1 MYSVYLLE
9 LQNKEVLRQSEK
21 FFPPQ
26 SASQDN
32 PFLSSRPRTPRP
44 TRDKSPL
51 RSGERDPTLRDK
63 RVQRSTAPRT
73 PQKLR
78 LQGGVC
84 VRKGGVG
91 RNTHPHA
98 ATERRASGD
107 RAAEGKEQLKTVLL
121 GGRGG

>member
-21 FFPPQ
+21 FFPP
-26 SASQDN
+26 
-32 PFLSSRPRTPRP
+32 P
-44 TRDKSPL
+44 TNSVA
-51 RSGERDPTLRDK
+51 GESVPEQPPTHTQAHAGQIPLRDK

-78 LQGGVC
+78 FQGGVC

-91 RNTHPHA
+91 
-98 ATERRASGD
+98 
-107 RAAEGKEQLKTVLL
+107 
-121 GGRGG
+121 